1 MPGSKHKTMLVVFS
15 TGSSNPPQFLCFW
28 NPPGSTY
35 SCRLGSSKEFLD
47 GRSRIDCGPSLCS
60 LTAKGGREVLV
71 FIDGKW
77 WDALVSTGLTEAD
90 DRQAAGVMWPH
101 YSLQCPARQ
110 RMNERETVGEGIK
123 DRERPKGT
131 GGKFRGP
138 QRIKAITGP
147 SRRSSASL
155 VELMHFQSTVLMY
168 IVVHLPA

>member
-15 TGSSNPPQFLCFW
+15 TGSSNPPQVLVLLKPSREHVFMPTGLFKGASGRQATL
-28 NPPGSTY
+28 PG
-35 SCRLGSSKEFLD
+35 D
-47 GRSRIDCGPSLCS
+47 DRSRIDCDPSLCS

-77 WDALVSTGLTEAD
+77 WDALVSTGLTEPD

-123 DRERPKGT
+123 DRERPRDEGE
-131 GGKFRGP
+131 
-138 QRIKAITGP
+138 
-147 SRRSSASL
+147 SL
-155 VELMHFQSTVLMY
+155 GDHKESKQLR
-168 IVVHLPA
+168 VHRVTLLHLW